1 LAATQISIST
11 IFNIGRAKRRRLEK
25 FHLCSFFAGVNHE
38 RRLVFIWRFTLSVLL
53 HSSVGNLFLRSTPA
67 IFTSTRNCQT
77 KCNLKIGSENRRVI
91 VRERAKKVIVE
102 DRKTGL
108 YLFDFDFN
116 LLKKWE
122 LNDFRLMDVSQNAS
136 FALIVFKEFIGNGNK
151 ERTEF
156 IVLNLMND
164 EIIFENKDFLAYR
177 GLFDSNGTKILI
189 EHLSGLCTIDVI
201 ERKIIHRLK
210 REYSIYNADLSYI
223 TNKIYIPTNKKSVL
237 TYGFNLDE
245 FSEIKLNKPGRT
257 SWIKFNHKQNRILIT
272 DIKNSIHCFDSE
284 SIQDPIWSTSFKVY
298 APDDRIFCSPI
309 LATSSN
315 LGCVYGFL
323 PKSRGVYTGG
333 SLFVFDLENGNV
345 CNRIDYTKIGHKL
358 ITDYGDSRVL
368 TEYFFS
374 LSLPEGTLNPPLGIF
389 QL

>member
-1 LAATQISIST
+1 
-11 IFNIGRAKRRRLEK
+11 
-25 FHLCSFFAGVNHE
+25 
-38 RRLVFIWRFTLSVLL
+38 LS
-53 HSSVGNLFLRSTPA
+53 N
-67 IFTSTRNCQT
+67 Q
-77 KCNLKIGSENRRVI
+77 CNLKIGSENRRVI

-223 TNKIYIPTNKKSVL
+223 TSV
-237 TYGFNLDE
+237 
-245 FSEIKLNKPGRT
+245 
-257 SWIKFNHKQNRILIT
+257 
-272 DIKNSIHCFDSE
+272 
-284 SIQDPIWSTSFKVY
+284 
-298 APDDRIFCSPI
+298 IF
-309 LATSSN
+309 L
-315 LGCVYGFL
+315 
-323 PKSRGVYTGG
+323 
-333 SLFVFDLENGNV
+333 
-345 CNRIDYTKIGHKL
+345 
-358 ITDYGDSRVL
+358 
-368 TEYFFS
+368 
-374 LSLPEGTLNPPLGIF
+374 
-389 QL
+389 